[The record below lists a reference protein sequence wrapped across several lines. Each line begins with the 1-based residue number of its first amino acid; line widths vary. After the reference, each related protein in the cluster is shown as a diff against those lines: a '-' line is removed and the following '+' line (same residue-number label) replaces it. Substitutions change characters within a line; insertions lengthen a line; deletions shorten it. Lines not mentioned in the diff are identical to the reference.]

1 MKTRTAYFDCA
12 SGIAGNMILGS
23 LLSAGL
29 DRKTWLCHMAKL
41 RLPLRIETRNVL
53 RHGIRALQVEV
64 RVLRPSDP
72 RRLADVVNVIR
83 KARLPKRV
91 SEKSVAVFERLARAE
106 AKVHGTT
113 FNRVHFHEVGADDCL
128 VDIVGSVLGLQMLG
142 IERVQASAV
151 NLGNGRVTFSH
162 GVFSVPAPAVA
173 ELLKGVPVY
182 QPKRVTGE
190 LTTPT
195 GAAILRELSTG
206 FGSMPAMTIASIG
219 NGAGTRR
226 TQEPNILRMY
236 AGETADGGS
245 RRIAALAEAAESQ
258 KAHSASSASFLRPF
272 CDSPRVV
279 VLETN
284 IDDMNPELYGYVME
298 RLFEAGALDVF
309 LTPIQMKKNRPGT
322 LLSVIAQP
330 DKTAVLAE
338 TILVETTSLGV
349 RVSEMNRI
357 CLDREVRT
365 VRTRFGTIPVKLG
378 KLRGRVVTVAP
389 EYEACRRAALK
400 YHVPLKQV
408 YDAARREIPMTKSQ

>member
-1 MKTRTAYFDCA
+1 MKTAYFDCA

-29 DRKTWLCHMAKL
+29 DRKTWLRQMAKL
-41 RLPLRIETRNVL
+41 RLPVKLETHNVL

-64 RVLRPSDP
+64 KILKPSGP
-72 RRLADVVNVIR
+72 RRLADVVKAIR
-83 KARLPKRV
+83 QARLPKPV
-91 SEKSVAVFERLARAE
+91 SERSVAVFTRLARAE

-113 FNRVHFHEVGADDCL
+113 HNRVHFHEIGADDCL
-128 VDIVGSVLGLQMLG
+128 VDIVGSVLGLEMLG
-142 IERVQASAV
+142 IEQVQASAV

-173 ELLKGVPVY
+173 ELLRGVPVY

-195 GAAILRELSTG
+195 GAAILRELNSG
-206 FGSMPAMTIASIG
+206 FGPMPAMSIASTG
-219 NGAGTRR
+219 SGAGTRR
-226 TQEPNILRMY
+226 TQEPNILRLY
-236 AGETADGGS
+236 VGQTADGVA
-245 RRIAALAEAAESQ
+245 RAA
-258 KAHSASSASFLRPF
+258 K
-272 CDSPRVV
+272 CDAPGVV

-330 DKTAVLAE
+330 DRAAMLTEIV
-338 TILVETTSLGV
+338 LVETTSLGV
-349 RVSEMNRI
+349 RVSETGRV
-357 CLDREVRT
+357 CLDREVIA
-365 VRTRFGTIPVKLG
+365 VRTRFGRIPVKLG

-400 YHVPLKQV
+400 HDVPLKQV
-408 YDAARREIPMTKSQ
+408 YDVAQREIPMAKSQ

>member
-1 MKTRTAYFDCA
+1 MRRVNRIERDASGVKRHAWFDCA

-29 DRKTWLCHMAKL
+29 DRKAWLRQMAKL
-41 RLPLRIETRNVL
+41 RLPVKVETHNVL
-53 RHGIRALQVEV
+53 RQGIRALQVEV
-64 RVLRPSDP
+64 KILKPSGP
-72 RRLADVVNVIR
+72 RRLADVVSVIR
-83 KARLPKRV
+83 QARLPKRV
-91 SEKSVAVFERLARAE
+91 SERSVAVFERLARAE
-106 AKVHGTT
+106 AKVHGTLR
-113 FNRVHFHEVGADDCL
+113 NRVHFHEVGADDCL
-128 VDIVGSVLGLQMLG
+128 VDIVGAVLGLAMLG
-142 IERVQASAV
+142 IEQVQASAV

-195 GAAILRELSTG
+195 GAAILRELSAG
-206 FGSMPAMTIASIG
+206 FGPMPAMSILSIG
-219 NGAGTRR
+219 YGAGSRR

-236 AGETADGGS
+236 VGETAD
-245 RRIAALAEAAESQ
+245 REARD
-258 KAHSASSASFLRPF
+258 ASCEA
-272 CDSPRVV
+272 PRVV
-279 VLETN
+279 KLETN

-338 TILVETTSLGV
+338 IILVETTSLGV
-349 RVSEMNRI
+349 RISEMNRV
-357 CLDREVRT
+357 CLDREVRP
-365 VRTRFGTIPVKLG
+365 VRTRFGRIPVKLG
-378 KLRGRVVTVAP
+378 RLHGRVVTVAP
-389 EYEACRRAALK
+389 EYEACRAAARK
-400 YHVPLKQV
+400 HKVPLKVV
-408 YDAARREIPMTKSQ
+408 YENALRAAPSRQRKPSTAK